1 MMQVSTLPLGLVLML
16 GLLALLLHALLY
28 ALKTYGLPLVKSRRQ
43 RQRLEALLLRA
54 GVALWLV
61 WAVFAFYRLLLA
73 SPVFTLAII
82 LLLTV
87 LGWPWW
93 KDFYP
98 GLLLRLEGDLRP
110 GDYLSYEGRSY
121 KILQLRGRS
130 VQLAGEDGGL
140 LVLPYHLIQKPAIYR
155 SVEKTALSPF
165 SFEVTLKGP
174 NAQQRLEQWLAA
186 SPWTAPAYPAS
197 VVQLG
202 PDTYRIT
209 AYAPD
214 ADIQE
219 RQEAYIRQ
227 QIEE

>member
-1 MMQVSTLPLGLVLML
+1 MMQLSTLPLGLVLML

-82 LLLTV
+82 LLGTV
-87 LGWPWW
+87 LGWSWW

-110 GDYLSYEGRSY
+110 GDYLNYQGRPY
-121 KILQLRGRS
+121 KIMQLRGRS
-130 VQLAGEDGGL
+130 AQLTGEDGGL
-140 LVLPYHLIQKPAIYR
+140 LVLPYHLIQAPAIYR

-165 SFEVTLKGP
+165 AFEVTLEGP
-174 NAQQRLEQWLAA
+174 SAQQRLEQWLAA
-186 SPWTAPAYPAS
+186 SPWTAPAFPAT
-197 VVQLG
+197 VAHLEG
-202 PDTYRIT
+202 NAYRIT

-227 QIEE
+227 QIQG

>member
-1 MMQVSTLPLGLVLML
+1 MIQLSTLPLGLVLLL

-28 ALKTYGLPLVKSRRQ
+28 ALKKYGLPLVKSRRQ
-43 RQRLEALLLRA
+43 RQRLEALLLRV
-54 GVALWLV
+54 GVALWLG
-61 WAVFAFYRLLLA
+61 WSVFAFYRLLLA
-73 SPVFTLAII
+73 SPVVAGSTTI
-82 LLLTV
+82 LLIV

-93 KDFYP
+93 RDFYP

-110 GDYLSYEGRSY
+110 GDYLNYEGRAY
-121 KILQLRGRS
+121 KIMQLRGRS
-130 VQLAGEDGGL
+130 AKLAGEDGGL
-140 LVLPYHLIQKPAIYR
+140 LVLPYHLIQAPAIQR

-165 SFEVTLKGP
+165 SFEVTLEGP

-186 SPWTAPAYPAS
+186 SPWTAPAYPAT
-197 VVQLG
+197 VAPLG

-214 ADIQE
+214 TDIQE

-227 QIEE
+227 QTDG